1 MLLHDGKSLGKKRR
15 PVPEIPST
23 CANCAVRGTTVCR
36 AFADDLDVVARF
48 KSGDRIH
55 AADTHLYR
63 IGDQPGD
70 LFNLLD
76 GWIALYR
83 ILECGKRQILD
94 ILLPGAFFGYQPDL
108 GEPMLH
114 GALCLSDVAVCVF
127 PRKGFPDLVSEHPAL
142 ALALIDING
151 RAAIRAQDHLTNIGG
166 RSGTA
171 RVANMLLD
179 LFLRARRSVASRQ
192 YDSTVE
198 LPLTQELIADSL
210 GLTPV
215 YVNRI
220 LRDLRERS
228 LVVLRKGTLTIL
240 DLAALARLAELSTLS
255 AVDQESY
262 PPSLRSAVRQA
273 DRLRLRTGVAAP
285 LR

>member
-1 MLLHDGKSLGKKRR
+1 MLLHDRRSLGKKRR
-15 PVPEIPST
+15 VVPEIPNG
-23 CANCAVRGTTVCR
+23 CANCGVRGTTVCR
-36 AFADDLDVVARF
+36 AFVDDLDIVARF

-63 IGDQPGD
+63 IGDQPAD

-114 GALCLSDVAVCVF
+114 GAYCLSDVAVCVF
-127 PRKGFPDLVSEHPAL
+127 PRKGFPDLVAESPAL

-151 RAAIRAQDHLTNIGG
+151 RAAVRAQDHLTNIGG

-179 LFLRARRSVASRQ
+179 LFLRARKNVAARQ
-192 YDSTVE
+192 CDTTVE

-220 LRDLRERS
+220 LRDLRERG

-240 DLAALARLAELSTLS
+240 DLKALAHLAELSTLN
-255 AVDQESY
+255 AVDQGSY
-262 PPSLRSAVRQA
+262 PPRLRAAVRQA
-273 DRLRLRTGVAAP
+273 GEPRLSRSVAAP